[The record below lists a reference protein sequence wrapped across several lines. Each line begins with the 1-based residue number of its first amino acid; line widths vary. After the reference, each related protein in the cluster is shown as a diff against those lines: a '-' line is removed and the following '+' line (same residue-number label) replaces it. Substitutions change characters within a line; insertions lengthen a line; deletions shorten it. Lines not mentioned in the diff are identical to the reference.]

1 MERTFDHTS
10 RGVSLATGSDMEMS
24 VAPVLKGFDSYE
36 LKLGDELRG
45 ERASKGKTLLD
56 VQRDLRIRAEY
67 IDAIEN
73 CDASAFPFSGFAAGY
88 VRTYARYLD
97 LDADDVYRRFCEES
111 GFAGAESGASVE
123 PNFTGA
129 SEKSATGPRPV
140 AAMGAPAQIQTKFLP
155 SATEDRNL
163 EIGASLRG
171 LASIGVLCALVVGI
185 GYGGW
190 NVLQNIQRV
199 GFAPLPTA
207 PAVQVSAPDFL
218 APTPVAAAEGPASE
232 AADQPRATLAAL
244 YAFQETPLAA
254 VEPRDGPIASIDP
267 ATAGLYAPPSL
278 SLAPEIDLT
287 ETPAPLGGVDG
298 SIIRAMQEEERRAAE
313 AAELAANGV
322 SVFAKEEA
330 WVRVRD
336 GDDDVLFS
344 GILAPGERFT
354 LPADAS
360 EAQLRAGN
368 AGAVYIVLGKQPFGP
383 LGDGPEVAKGV
394 ALTPDAVRS
403 AYPLAVGVAVNV
415 DDVEEPGQ
423 RADALTD
430 EISAVALSD

>member
-1 MERTFDHTS
+1 M
-10 RGVSLATGSDMEMS
+10 
-24 VAPVLKGFDSYE
+24 APVLRGFDSYE

-73 CDASAFPFSGFAAGY
+73 ADASAFPFSGFAAGY
-88 VRTYARYLD
+88 VRSYARYLD
-97 LDADDVYRRFCEES
+97 LDADDIYRRFCDES
-111 GFAGAESGASVE
+111 GFQGAESGASVE
-123 PNFTGA
+123 PNFSGA
-129 SEKSATGPRPV
+129 GDKASATATPLVG
-140 AAMGAPAQIQTKFLP
+140 AIGAPSQIQTKFLP
-155 SATEDRNL
+155 SATDDRRM

-190 NVLQNIQRV
+190 TVLQNIQRV

-218 APTPVAAAEGPASE
+218 SPTQVAAAESPATN
-232 AADQPRATLAAL
+232 ADDAPRATLAAL
-244 YAFQETPLAA
+244 YAFQETPLAT
-254 VEPRDGPIASIDP
+254 VEPRDGPIASINP
-267 ATAGLYAPPSL
+267 ATAGIYAPPDVGA
-278 SLAPEIDLT
+278 APEIDLT
-287 ETPAPLGGVDG
+287 ETPTPLGGVDA
-298 SIIRAMQEEERRAAE
+298 SIIRAMQDEERRAEE
-313 AAELAANGV
+313 AAQLAANGV

-336 GDDDVLFS
+336 GDDDILFT

-354 LPADAS
+354 LPADAAD
-360 EAQLRAGN
+360 AQLRAGN
-368 AGAVYIVLGKQPFGP
+368 AGAVYIVLGSQPFGP

-394 ALTPDAVRS
+394 ALAPEAVRA
-403 AYPLAVGVAVNV
+403 AYPLAANVAVNDAVV
-415 DDVEEPGQ
+415 DEEPETLGR
-423 RADALTD
+423 RADAVSSD
-430 EISAVALSD
+430 VSAIALSD